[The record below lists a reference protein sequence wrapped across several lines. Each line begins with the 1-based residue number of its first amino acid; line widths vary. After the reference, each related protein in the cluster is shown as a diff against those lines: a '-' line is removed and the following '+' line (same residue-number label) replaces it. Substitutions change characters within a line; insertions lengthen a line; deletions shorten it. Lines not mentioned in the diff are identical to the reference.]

1 MASGEKMV
9 ENPDTAVQ
17 ARAPNT
23 KDRLIAAAREIM
35 IERNAVEFSLQDV
48 AARSGLNS
56 ALVKYH
62 FGNKDGLLLAL
73 LERDAEL
80 SLKQVEGLVAR
91 DMPATEKLRVHIS
104 GIIETYFRK
113 PYMNRLVHQLIHERG
128 DEPANAVL
136 RFFVEPLAGFQ
147 RMILEQGVMSG
158 EFKRVD
164 PGFFYHAV
172 GSACDALFTW
182 HPEARRIWGV
192 ATISDAQRRLYADF
206 VVDLVLNGL
215 VRRD

>member
-1 MASGEKMV
+1 MAADV
-9 ENPDTAVQ
+9 DTAAQ
-17 ARAPNT
+17 TRAPNT
-23 KDRLIAAAREIM
+23 KDRLMAAAREIM

-62 FGNKDGLLLAL
+62 FGNKDGLLLAI
-73 LERDAEL
+73 LERDAEQ
-80 SLKQVEGLVAR
+80 SLKQVDRLVAR
-91 DMPATEKLRVHIS
+91 DMTATKKLAAHMA
-104 GIIETYFRK
+104 GIIDTYFHK
-113 PYMNRLVHQLIHERG
+113 PYMNRLVHMLIHERG
-128 DEPANAVL
+128 DEASTAVL
-136 RFFVEPLAGFQ
+136 RFFVEPLAGYQ
-147 RMILEQGVMSG
+147 RMILEQGVKSG
-158 EFKRVD
+158 EFKEVD

-172 GSACDALFTW
+172 GSACDALFRW

-192 ATISDAQRRLYADF
+192 ATITDAQRRRYADF

>member
-1 MASGEKMV
+1 MAEAV
-9 ENPDTAVQ
+9 DTAHQ
-17 ARAPNT
+17 ARTPNT

-35 IERNAVEFSLQDV
+35 VERNAVEFSLQDV

-62 FGNKDGLLLAL
+62 FGNKDGLLLAI

-80 SLKQVEGLVAR
+80 SLKQVDRLVAR
-91 DMPATEKLRVHIS
+91 DMPATDKLRMHMS

-113 PYMNRLVHQLIHERG
+113 PYMNRLVHMLIHERG
-128 DEPANAVL
+128 DEASAQVL
-136 RFFVEPLAGFQ
+136 RFFVEPLAGYQ
-147 RMILEQGVMSG
+147 RTILEQGVKSG
-158 EFKRVD
+158 EFKQVD

-172 GSACDALFTW
+172 GSACDALFRW
-182 HPEARRIWGV
+182 HPESRRIWGV
-192 ATISDAQRRLYADF
+192 ATINDAQRRRYAEF

-215 VRRD
+215 VKRE

>member
-1 MASGEKMV
+1 MAAGG
-9 ENPDTAVQ
+9 DTALQ

-23 KDRLIAAAREIM
+23 KERLMAAAREIM

-62 FGNKDGLLLAL
+62 FGNKDGLLLAI
-73 LERDAEL
+73 LEVDAEQ
-80 SLKQVEGLVAR
+80 SLKQVERLLAR
-91 DMPATEKLRVHIS
+91 EMPATKKLSAHMS

-113 PYMNRLVHQLIHERG
+113 PYMNRLVHMMIHERD
-128 DEPANAVL
+128 DEAAAAVL
-136 RFFVEPLAGFQ
+136 RFFVEPLARFQ
-147 RMILEQGVMSG
+147 RAILEQGVKSG
-158 EFKRVD
+158 EFKEVD

-172 GSACDALFTW
+172 GSACDALFRW
-182 HPEARRIWGV
+182 HPESRRIWGV
-192 ATISDAQRRLYADF
+192 ATINDAQRRRYADF

-215 VRRD
+215 VKRE